1 MMGKDQI
8 EGIAKDLEAIVTGQY
23 YYCPKC
29 GTFGDW
35 HDATTENAEDY
46 ENVECPEC
54 GNPDLSDM
62 DITDY
67 FDDGAIYGLEYR
79 VDSKYAENINSVRV
93 CVAYGG
99 PNIYIDTG
107 DMKVKCAW
115 WFDYS
120 EVRADVSAF
129 LRCYV
134 DDFASDFVCQ
144 LGQRFGRKFF

>member
-46 ENVECPEC
+46 DNVECPGC
-54 GNPDLSDM
+54 GNPDLNDM
-62 DITDY
+62 DMTDY

-79 VDSKYAENINSVRV
+79 VDSRYAENINSVRV

-107 DMKVKCAW
+107 NMKVECAW
-115 WFDYS
+115 WFNYS
-120 EVRADVSAF
+120 EVPISEEACKAIDNVFNEYWNA
-129 LRCYV
+129 
-134 DDFASDFVCQ
+134 
-144 LGQRFGRKFF
+144 